1 MSLSDAEIMEEI
13 ESWRAFGDALK
24 GEDRELFEEML
35 RSSYEFIPSMHA
47 KDSPFSAEALFMA
60 LIFAQHRKMVR
71 MAEELA
77 ELTRRGRP

>member
-13 ESWRAFGDALK
+13 ESWRGFGNALK

-47 KDSPFSAEALFMA
+47 KDSPFSAEALFMG
-60 LIFAQHRKMVR
+60 LIFAQHRKILR
-71 MAEELA
+71 LSEELA
-77 ELTRRGRP
+77 ELRKRKG